1 MYSPVFVGINAE
13 IAGWR
18 FTRFIHNSA
27 LYPLNYAGPGPG
39 ASSRFKAV

>member
-18 FTRFIHNSA
+18 LTRFIHNSA

-39 ASSRFKAV
+39 PLVVFKAV